1 MEDKPQGIER
11 NRLYTRAE
19 IHQLIGGGTTQ
30 SYLPSK
36 GNEILAGC
44 FRTEL
49 NPQAPGIVLVGKGPR
64 IERAAEL
71 LTEQGN
77 PVPVFLKRMSAEW
90 EYVGHWR
97 AIKLDKDSDT
107 IAKHSPNTT
116 RVSGVLFMEPT
127 E

>member
-1 MEDKPQGIER
+1 MKIER
-11 NRLYTRAE
+11 NRLYTRTE
-19 IHQLIGGGTTQ
+19 IRGLVGGGGVME
-30 SYLPSK
+30 YLPSR

-49 NPQAPGIVLVGKGPR
+49 NPEAPRIVLVGKGPR

-71 LTEQGN
+71 LVEQGN
-77 PVPVFLKRMSAEW
+77 PVPVFLKRSVNEW

-116 RVSGVLFMEPT
+116 RVSGVLFMDAC
-127 E
+127 